1 MGWVFLTRVWGGGW
15 LGIQVAEEEEEE
27 EAEATGPPVS
37 WCAGVEKHHYQDRGP
52 RPEIRALQT
61 HAHGSSGGSRFSRRS
76 RGVPH
81 SVCGRVG

>member
-37 WCAGVEKHHYQDRGP
+37 WCAGVEKHH
-52 RPEIRALQT
+52 
-61 HAHGSSGGSRFSRRS
+61 
-76 RGVPH
+76 
-81 SVCGRVG
+81 